1 MKFSFEGSFDELHEL
16 GVLISGSTAMP
27 QVKAPVMVE
36 AQMVADLIKEDEPLQ
51 IVPTDDPAMDIGESI
66 AKNPCIDPLTGDYF
80 TAFKDMMAACDQ
92 LLIVDRK
99 SDVDALLKA
108 NSINGTYGGIP
119 PKLWKTVEE
128 NALALLKQDKKE
140 PAVSLRQLKELATE
154 FTHSDSKMNKPR
166 LKALLEK
173 YGVKA
178 ISTVPE
184 DKRSAFYA
192 ELKALH
198 EGD

>member
-16 GVLISGSTAMP
+16 GKLISGSTVMQAK
-27 QVKAPVMVE
+27 VPVTVD
-36 AQMVADLIKEDEPLQ
+36 AQMVADLIKEDASLQ
-51 IVPTDDPAMDIGESI
+51 IGPADDPAMDIGESI

-80 TAFKDMMAACDQ
+80 TGFKDMMAACDQ
-92 LLIVDRK
+92 LLTADRK
-99 SDVDALLKA
+99 SDVDALLKT
-108 NSINGTYGGIP
+108 NSTDGTYGGIP

-128 NALALLKQDKKE
+128 NAKALLKQSKKDGT
-140 PAVSLRQLKELATE
+140 VSLTQLKELATE
-154 FTHSDSKMNKPR
+154 FTHSDSKMSKPR

>member
-16 GVLISGSTAMP
+16 GALISRSTVMQAK
-27 QVKAPVMVE
+27 VPVTVD
-36 AQMVADLIKEDEPLQ
+36 AQMVADLIKEDASLQ
-51 IVPTDDPAMDIGESI
+51 IGPADDPAMDISESI
-66 AKNPCIDPLTGDYF
+66 AKNPYIDPVTGDYF
-80 TAFKDMMAACDQ
+80 TGFKDMMAACDQ
-92 LLIVDRK
+92 LLTADRK
-99 SDVDALLKA
+99 SDVDALLKT
-108 NSINGTYGGIP
+108 NSTDGTYGGIP
-119 PKLWKTVEE
+119 PKLWKTVED
-128 NALALLKQDKKE
+128 NAKALLNQSKKD
-140 PAVSLRQLKELATE
+140 ATVSLTQLKELATD
-154 FTHSDSKMNKPR
+154 FTHSDPKTNKPK

-173 YGVKA
+173 YGAKA